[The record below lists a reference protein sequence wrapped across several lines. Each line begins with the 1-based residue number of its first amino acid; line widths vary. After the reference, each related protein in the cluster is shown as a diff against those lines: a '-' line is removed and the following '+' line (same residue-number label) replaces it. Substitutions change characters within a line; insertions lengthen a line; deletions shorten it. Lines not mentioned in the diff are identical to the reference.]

1 MPREPQHA
9 AAEAPMARTAGYDD
23 GIQLVLAHLPAQRG
37 VAARIFGRRELL
49 PHRIAVIR
57 CVAHIGERQ
66 RLIELAPHHVPW
78 LRPDARRSDLRADVH
93 EWASFD
99 RNGRR
104 SRATILAYTMSG
116 GYPKA
121 RTGALPALCDIEGA
135 PVHSRGC
142 KANIS

>member
-93 EWASFD
+93 EWTSFD
-99 RNGRR
+99 RNGAAFPRNDFGLYNVGRLSESAHR
-104 SRATILAYTMSG
+104 SIAGSL
-116 GYPKA
+116 
-121 RTGALPALCDIEGA
+121 
-135 PVHSRGC
+135 
-142 KANIS
+142 